1 MVVAAAG
8 MNHHT
13 GRLVDDQ
20 QLVVL
25 VYHVERNLFGFYPVV
40 VGSMVDHQTDDV
52 ARTDLVVAL
61 HGTLVDIE
69 HAGIGHGLDAVTAL
83 MGHVL
88 GEVFIHAQRHLPGV
102 DFHAQAFEQFLFLYV
117 VECFHHFQKERPS
130 ATANL
135 IAQDR

>member
-1 MVVAAAG
+1 MD
-8 MNHHT
+8 HHS

-69 HAGIGHGLDAVTAL
+69 HTGIGHGLDAVTAL
-83 MGHVL
+83 VGHVL

-102 DFHAQAFEQFLFLYV
+102 DFHVQAFEQFLFLYV
-117 VECFHHFQKERPS
+117 VECFHHF
-130 ATANL
+130 L
-135 IAQDR
+135 